1 MGADEVVVEPG
12 GVGRVVERR
21 EPGRRDLCLDM
32 RNLRTSVVPS
42 IISAALRRKKGH
54 LIERD
59 LE

>member
-1 MGADEVVVEPG
+1 
-12 GVGRVVERR
+12 
-21 EPGRRDLCLDM
+21 LCLDM